1 MKIVYY
7 CQHVLGVGHFLR
19 SVEICKALDTHDV
32 LLVTGGLEI
41 KIQLPSHIR
50 TLFLPGIM
58 MDPEFKSFLLVEKNK
73 SIDQV
78 KQVRRELLI
87 ETFKKEAPD
96 IFIVE
101 LYPFGRKAFRFELDP
116 ILDGIRNKDL
126 SPSCVICSLRDILVE
141 KKDTVSYENRVVN
154 ILNTCF
160 DAVLVHADP
169 SLIKLDET
177 FSRTD
182 EIVIPMVYTGFVTP
196 KPPPDARAK
205 IRQRHRIAEN
215 EILVVASA
223 GGGKVGFRLL
233 QAVVQVLQ
241 YMEAERSIHLYIFS
255 GPLMSNED
263 FDRLKS
269 FSNRRIQVSR
279 FNPDFLSYL
288 AAADLSVSMAGYNT
302 CTNILAARV
311 PSLVWPFS
319 QNREQRLRA
328 ETLARLGALEILNE
342 DDLQPPRLA
351 SIMEASL
358 YRQSQ
363 SRINIDLDGAIN
375 TAQWLES
382 WIENSHQ
389 K

>member
-1 MKIVYY
+1 
-7 CQHVLGVGHFLR
+7 
-19 SVEICKALDTHDV
+19 
-32 LLVTGGLEI
+32 
-41 KIQLPSHIR
+41 
-50 TLFLPGIM
+50 
-58 MDPEFKSFLLVEKNK
+58 
-73 SIDQV
+73 
-78 KQVRRELLI
+78 
-87 ETFKKEAPD
+87 
-96 IFIVE
+96 
-101 LYPFGRKAFRFELDP
+101 
-116 ILDGIRNKDL
+116 
-126 SPSCVICSLRDILVE
+126 
-141 KKDTVSYENRVVN
+141 
-154 ILNTCF
+154 
-160 DAVLVHADP
+160 
-169 SLIKLDET
+169 
-177 FSRTD
+177 
-182 EIVIPMVYTGFVTP
+182 
-196 KPPPDARAK
+196 
-205 IRQRHRIAEN
+205 
-215 EILVVASA
+215 
-223 GGGKVGFRLL
+223 
-233 QAVVQVLQ
+233 VVQILQ

-358 YRQSQ
+358 CRQSQ

-375 TAQWLES
+375 TARWLES

-389 K
+389 KQ